1 MLMKTRNII
10 SVFALAALF
19 AACTVDEQ
27 NLSVS
32 APAQPSQLQNAQ
44 DALPGQLFVKFD
56 ASVSKVLEQAG
67 VTKSGIGAP
76 ATRSGVLTVDEILDL
91 VEGYEIE
98 RVFPV
103 DERTEE
109 TARHEG
115 LHLWYIVRFSE
126 EHSVAE
132 VAQKLSVLGEVNR
145 VEYNRT
151 LKRANN
157 SKPVQIASNVV
168 TRSSASIEGH
178 NDPLLKY
185 QWHLVNN
192 GIDQELPL
200 DITKPAGAQATFVK
214 GADVG
219 MGKVWE
225 NPDMKGHP
233 SIIVAVLDEGVC
245 YNHPDLA
252 ASMWVN
258 EGESS
263 DKDKD
268 KAEAEAGMDMYN
280 MHSKCDRIDN
290 DGNGYVD
297 DIHGYN
303 FVQNTGII
311 ATDSAYDTGH
321 GTHVAGVIAA
331 ENNNGIG
338 IGSVAGGRPGEDG
351 VKIMSCQIFAGQYAG
366 SVLEEVRAI
375 KYAADNGAVVLQ
387 CSWGYISGAAN
398 PYEWSPQ
405 YSTDD
410 EWKSSNVLEKMALD
424 YFVNYAGS
432 PDGVVEGGIA
442 VFAAGNEYAPAAS
455 YPAAYPDYVSVAAT
469 APDFTP
475 AVYSNYGKG
484 VTISAPGG
492 DQDYYWAYGEGH
504 DAGYV
509 GCVLSTIPENAAL
522 GFDKQISAGTE
533 GMYAYMEG
541 TSMACPHVSGVVA
554 LGLSY
559 AAHKRIHLKAKDVI
573 QLLYSSVYKTEDGK
587 DPFKECWDLEN
598 PKMYYKY
605 VSDLGQNHMKS
616 LNLNDYVGKMGHGQ
630 VNAYNFLNAITGEN
644 VGRPMLFP
652 NVFVKVGGDKSY
664 DPTLYMSG
672 NGFNVSVD
680 NEDVAEAKYE
690 DGKVMVKGLKAGQT
704 KASVTCEDVTHDF
717 VITVR
722 EKAGEIGW
730 L

>member
-10 SVFALAALF
+10 SVLFLAAVF
-19 AACTVDEQ
+19 AACSVEEQ
-27 NLSVS
+27 NPSVS
-32 APAQPSQLQNAQ
+32 APSQSSQLQNAK

-56 ASVSKVLEQAG
+56 ASVSKMLEQAG

-76 ATRSGVLTVDEILDL
+76 ATRSGVLTVDEVLDL
-91 VEGYEIE
+91 VEGYELE

-126 EHSVAE
+126 EHSVE
-132 VAQKLSVLGEVNR
+132 QVAQKLSVLGEVNR

-192 GIDQELPL
+192 GINQELPL
-200 DITKPAGAQATFVK
+200 GITKPAGVQATFLE

-219 MGKVWE
+219 MGDVWK

-245 YNHPDLA
+245 FSHPDLQ

-258 EGESS
+258 EGEELRARR
-263 DKDKD
+263 D
-268 KAEAEAGMDMYN
+268 A
-280 MHSKCDRIDN
+280 
-290 DGNGYVD
+290 DGNGYKD
-297 DIHGYN
+297 DKYGYN
-303 FVQNTGII
+303 FVQNTGVIS
-311 ATDSAYDTGH
+311 TDSAYDTGH

-331 ENNNGIG
+331 QNNNGKG
-338 IGSVAGGRPGEDG
+338 IGSIAGGTPDEEG

-405 YSTDD
+405 YSTDE
-410 EWKSSNVLEKMALD
+410 EWTSTNVLEKMALD

-455 YPAAYPDYVSVAAT
+455 YPAAYSDYVSVAAT

-509 GCVLSTIPENAAL
+509 GCVLSTIPDNAAL
-522 GFDKQISAGTE
+522 GFDNQISAGTE
-533 GMYAYMEG
+533 GTYAYMEG

-559 AAHKRIHLKAKDVI
+559 AAHRKIHVKAKDMI
-573 QLLYSSVYKTEDGK
+573 QLLYSSVYKTADGK
-587 DPFKECWDLEN
+587 DPFKECWDFDN
-598 PKMYYKY
+598 PKVYYKY
-605 VSDLGQNHMKS
+605 VSDLGQNHKKV

-630 VNAYNFLNAITGEN
+630 VNAYNFLNAIAGEN
-644 VGRPMLFP
+644 VGTPMTFP
-652 NVFVKVGGDKSY
+652 NVFVKVSGVKKY
-664 DPTLYMSG
+664 DAALYI
-672 NGFNVSVD
+672 NGTSFTANVE
-680 NEDVAEAKYE
+680 NPAIAKVTCE
-690 DGKVMVKGLKAGQT
+690 GTKVMVEGLKAGQT
-704 KASVTCEDVTHDF
+704 KASVTSGNVTHEF

-722 EKAGEIGW
+722 ANAGEIGW

>member
-19 AACTVDEQ
+19 AACAVDEQ

-32 APAQPSQLQNAQ
+32 APGQASQLQNSQ

-56 ASVSKVLEQAG
+56 PSVSKLLEQAG
-67 VTKSGIGAP
+67 VTKSGIGSP

-115 LHLWYIVRFSE
+115 LHLWYIVRFSQ
-126 EHSVAE
+126 EHSVAD

-157 SKPVQIASNVV
+157 SKPIQISSNAV
-168 TRSSASIEGH
+168 TRASSIEGH

-192 GIDQELPL
+192 GADQELPVA
-200 DITKPAGAQATFVK
+200 KPEGVQATFLK

-219 MGKVWE
+219 MGDVWK
-225 NPDMKGHP
+225 NADMKGHP

-245 YNHPDLA
+245 FSHPDLK

-258 EGESS
+258 EGEELRARR
-263 DKDKD
+263 D
-268 KAEAEAGMDMYN
+268 A
-280 MHSKCDRIDN
+280 
-290 DGNGYVD
+290 DGNGYKD
-297 DIHGYN
+297 DKYGYN
-303 FVQNTGII
+303 FVQNTGVIS
-311 ATDSAYDTGH
+311 TDSAYDTGH

-338 IGSVAGGRPGEDG
+338 IGSVAGGTPDEPG

-405 YSTDD
+405 YSTDE
-410 EWKSSNVLEKMALD
+410 EWEEYNVLEKMALD

-432 PDGVVEGGIA
+432 PDGVIEGGIA

-475 AVYSNYGKG
+475 AVYSNFGKG

-504 DAGYV
+504 NAGAV
-509 GCVLSTIPENAAL
+509 GCVLSTIPDNAAIA
-522 GFDKQISAGTE
+522 FDNQISADTE
-533 GMYAYMEG
+533 GTYAYMEG

-559 AAHKRIHLKAKDVI
+559 AAHKKIHVKAKDVI
-573 QLLYSSVYKTEDGK
+573 QLLYSSVYKTADGQ
-587 DPFKECWDLEN
+587 DPFKQCWDFEN
-598 PKMYYKY
+598 PKIYYKY
-605 VSDLGQNHMKS
+605 VADLGQNHVKNMD
-616 LNLNDYVGKMGHGQ
+616 LNNYVGKMGHGQ
-630 VNAYNFLNAITGEN
+630 VNAYNFLNAIAGDN
-644 VGRPMLFP
+644 VGTPMMFP
-652 NVFVKVGGDKSY
+652 NVFVKTGGEKVY
-664 DPTLYMSG
+664 DASLYMEG
-672 NGFNVSVD
+672 NSFTVQVEKS
-680 NEDVAEAKYE
+680 DVATVTCVDAK
-690 DGKVMVKGLKAGQT
+690 VTVKGIMPGQT
-704 KASVTCEDVTHDF
+704 KASITSGDVTHDF

-722 EKAGEIGW
+722 EKVGENGW